1 MLKCLILNINQV
13 VQLGQLVYQI
23 TIGLLQLNPECTC
36 HRWLILIQIVNEL
49 LQLETLLRKHHSQLA
64 LNTRRSHFLFLF
76 LALPLLK
83 PHFIRHISYDHDKFI
98 IAVDLHFVF
107 R

>member
-64 LNTRRSHFLFLF
+64 LNTPLSLSLSFSYAGPTQD
-76 LALPLLK
+76 ALYPTHLL
-83 PHFIRHISYDHDKFI
+83 
-98 IAVDLHFVF
+98 
-107 R
+107 